1 MATRRFA
8 LYLLLHPHEPQL
20 FTLGFLVIIF
30 LVYLYSLS
38 NKQNQ
43 SYWKMI
49 GSTEKLRK
57 QTHELV
63 EARNEAVKANNA
75 RAEFLAH
82 ISVEIRTPLTGILGV
97 AETLGTTPLDPYQ
110 QDQVN
115 VILQSARLAHSTVN
129 VLEPLLR
136 PSGNRIDFVDGLD
149 GNNWVK
155 VDRLR
160 LQ

>member
-20 FTLGFLVIIF
+20 FTLGFLMIIL

-57 QTHELV
+57 QTQELV

-75 RAEFLAH
+75 RAEFLAQ
-82 ISVEIRTPLTGILGV
+82 VLGHGLC
-97 AETLGTTPLDPYQ
+97 LG
-110 QDQVN
+110 
-115 VILQSARLAHSTVN
+115 R
-129 VLEPLLR
+129 R
-136 PSGNRIDFVDGLD
+136 F
-149 GNNWVK
+149 NN
-155 VDRLR
+155 D
-160 LQ
+160 